1 MFFYFDIC
9 SNKLLIYYSFF
20 TSVFSFIK
28 TNHHVFCDKI
38 NPLMEVIMNPK
49 FKIFLLQHS
58 DIDNISMNDTTIFN
72 EISTN
77 QTVQQIIQ
85 LYIETVQKLG
95 FKRKYKYILIE
106 YMKWFECISKQY
118 KYDEINKNPNIIF
131 PSISIYSDD
140 FHSYAYFDVDYCTTA
155 LLNTKIYT
163 FTDINPN
170 EIFYSKRPI
179 SKPRPIDWNN
189 PIILIQTIDY
199 PEFQVIDGNHR
210 YQNAILQNLSLPMQI
225 LQYDAV
231 TPECFIN
238 PFNYLL
244 FEMKNEFNR
253 IYSLCASNIDIK
265 TIKKQIEDYKEL
277 ILALLETH

>member
-95 FKRKYKYILIE
+95 FNENIN
-106 YMKWFECISKQY
+106 IS
-118 KYDEINKNPNIIF
+118 
-131 PSISIYSDD
+131 
-140 FHSYAYFDVDYCTTA
+140 
-155 LLNTKIYT
+155 
-163 FTDINPN
+163 
-170 EIFYSKRPI
+170 
-179 SKPRPIDWNN
+179 
-189 PIILIQTIDY
+189 
-199 PEFQVIDGNHR
+199 
-210 YQNAILQNLSLPMQI
+210 
-225 LQYDAV
+225 
-231 TPECFIN
+231 
-238 PFNYLL
+238 
-244 FEMKNEFNR
+244 
-253 IYSLCASNIDIK
+253 
-265 TIKKQIEDYKEL
+265 
-277 ILALLETH
+277 